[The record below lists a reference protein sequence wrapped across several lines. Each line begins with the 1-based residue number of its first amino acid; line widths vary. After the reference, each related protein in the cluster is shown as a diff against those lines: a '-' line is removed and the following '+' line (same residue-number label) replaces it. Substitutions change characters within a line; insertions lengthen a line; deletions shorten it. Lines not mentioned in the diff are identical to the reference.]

1 MAITTFDGLDAV
13 RDGVGRHLGYS
24 DWEEVTQDRVDTFA
38 EATGDH
44 QWIHVDVE
52 RARAESP
59 FGGPIAHGYLTLSMS
74 NEFLPRIVEVQG
86 ISMGVN
92 YGVDKVRFPAPVPVG
107 SRIRAGVELVAVDDV
122 TGGIQTTMRVTI
134 EIEGG
139 DKPACVI
146 DALSRFYP

>member
-1 MAITTFDGLDAV
+1 MATTVLDGLDAV
-13 RDGVGRHLGYS
+13 RAAVGTHLGFS
-24 DWEEVTQDRVDTFA
+24 DWEEVTQDRVDLFA

-44 QWIHVDVE
+44 QWIHTDVE
-52 RARAESP
+52 RAKAESP

-74 NEFLPRIVEVQG
+74 NEFLPRIVEVRG
-86 ISMGVN
+86 VSMGVN

-107 SRIRAGVELVAVDDV
+107 ARVRAGVELVAVEDV

-139 DKPACVI
+139 TKPACVI
-146 DALSRFYP
+146 EALSRFYP

>member
-1 MAITTFDGLDAV
+1 MAQTTFDGLDAV
-13 RDGVGRHLGYS
+13 REAVGAHLGYS
-24 DWEEVTQDRVDTFA
+24 DWAEVTQDRVNTFA
-38 EATGDH
+38 EATGDR
-44 QWIHVDVE
+44 QWIHVDVM

-74 NEFLPRIVEVQG
+74 NEFLPQIVEVRG

-92 YGVDKVRFPAPVPVG
+92 YGVDKVRFPAPVLVG
-107 SRIRAGVELVAVDDV
+107 SRVRGGAELVAVDDV
-122 TGGIQTTMRVTI
+122 SGGIQTTMRVTV

-146 DALSRFYP
+146 EAISRFYS